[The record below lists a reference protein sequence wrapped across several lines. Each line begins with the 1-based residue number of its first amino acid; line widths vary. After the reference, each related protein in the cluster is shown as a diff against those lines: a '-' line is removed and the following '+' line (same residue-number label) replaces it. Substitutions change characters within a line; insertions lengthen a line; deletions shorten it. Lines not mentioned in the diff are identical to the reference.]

1 MLSFVLSSL
10 IACGLDRHAI
20 RLEEQEKALLYQ
32 NAQRHWEGMRWA
44 VPARAAAFYE
54 DPLTRARFE
63 SDLQSPYSRL
73 VDVKVLHVELDPKAD
88 PLKTKTA
95 KEDTLRKGTVYVRI
109 EGFGID
115 NVLRVEENK
124 QRWYRNTNGWWIEY
138 PIKK

>member
-1 MLSFVLSSL
+1 MLPFLLSSL
-10 IACGLDRHAI
+10 IACGLDRHAL

-32 NAQRHWEGMRWA
+32 NAQRHWEGMRWG

-73 VDVKVLHVELDPKAD
+73 VDVKVLHVALDPKPESKESSPAR
-88 PLKTKTA
+88 TA
-95 KEDTLRKGTVYVRI
+95 LRRGTVYVRI
-109 EGFGID
+109 EGFGTD
-115 NVLRVEENK
+115 NVLRIEENK

-138 PIKK
+138 PPVK

>member
-1 MLSFVLSSL
+1 MFPFVLSSL

-32 NAQRHWEGMRWA
+32 NAQRHWEGMRWG

-63 SDLQSPYSRL
+63 SDLQSPYSRI
-73 VDVKVLHVELDPKAD
+73 VDVKVLHVELDPK
-88 PLKTKTA
+88 
-95 KEDTLRKGTVYVRI
+95 KEDQAKNQKATILRKGTVYVRL
-109 EGFGID
+109 EGFSTD
-115 NVLRVEENK
+115 NVLRIEENK

-138 PIKK
+138 PPK